1 MDAGEIIRNMNAKTA
16 TWNREDRDL
25 LVELRTTLG
34 SVQNDITE
42 IKNGTAAK
50 LQFLEA
56 DKLSRAEA
64 VRLSTENLSQHTDF
78 TERIANNAERITDLE
93 ESRIEYRATIKSW
106 LIMVGIVQFLF
117 GVGFA
122 LYLHYY

>member
-1 MDAGEIIRNMNAKTA
+1 MNAKTA

-34 SVQNDITE
+34 AVQIDITE

-64 VRLSTENLSQHTDF
+64 VRLRSN
-78 TERIANNAERITDLE
+78 IAAVMR
-93 ESRIEYRATIKSW
+93 TID
-106 LIMVGIVQFLF
+106 
-117 GVGFA
+117 
-122 LYLHYY
+122 

>member
-1 MDAGEIIRNMNAKTA
+1 MTRPQTA

-34 SVQNDITE
+34 SVQDDITE

-50 LQFLEA
+50 LQFLET

-64 VRLSTENLSQHTDF
+64 VRLNTENLSKHQEFDADIVDAKKRLT
-78 TERIANNAERITDLE
+78 NLE
-93 ESRIEYRATIKSW
+93 DSRIEYRATIKAW
-106 LIMVGIVQFLF
+106 IILVGVLNALLGILITVYF
-117 GVGFA
+117 
-122 LYLHYY
+122 HYH